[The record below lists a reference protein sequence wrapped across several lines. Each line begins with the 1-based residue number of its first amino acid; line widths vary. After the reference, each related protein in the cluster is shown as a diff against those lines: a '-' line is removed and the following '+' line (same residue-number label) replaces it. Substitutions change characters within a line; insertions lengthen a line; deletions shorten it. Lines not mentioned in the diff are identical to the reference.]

1 MDVIPFL
8 MENTQCKFS
17 LQRIRVRKPY
27 HSREGK
33 SCGFDVKPEVAF
45 RDGQKQKEKNMK
57 IRKLLFNKQFSGV
70 AIVGLA
76 LGLSL
81 PASATITLDV
91 VASSAPNAYG
101 SPSWAGYAA
110 NALNS
115 LQNNLGNIGSR
126 ATDPTAY
133 EIAGPIIQPGDVMV
147 TGFNSWRGVASPS
160 APFNSELGN
169 RMHFGLHAYGDG
181 TSQFKLED
189 LTFAIHSSDSGDSL
203 VFTGDFIGY
212 NYSANRIGVNWGAD
226 RIKGTSDDIIYTSGN
241 GTTLVDEI
249 DYVGVGNAW
258 WPDPDQAA
266 LDAMA
271 NSISGLTITGQYWI
285 QGYTGSDMVTVVPE
299 PTTMIAG
306 ALLLLPFGASTLRI
320 LRKKK
325 TA

>member
-1 MDVIPFL
+1 M
-8 MENTQCKFS
+8 
-17 LQRIRVRKPY
+17 
-27 HSREGK
+27 
-33 SCGFDVKPEVAF
+33 SCGLDVKPEVVF
-45 RDGQKQKEKNMK
+45 RECQKQKEKNMR
-57 IRKLLFNKQFSGV
+57 IRKLLFNKQFAGV

-133 EIAGPIIQPGDVMV
+133 EIAGPTVQPGDFIV
-147 TGFNSWRGVASPS
+147 TSFNSWRGVVGPLAP
-160 APFNSELGN
+160 PFNSELGN

-181 TSQFKLED
+181 SLASQFSLND
-189 LTFAIHSSDSGDSL
+189 LTFNITSSDGGLNSAGNF
-203 VFTGDFIGY
+203 VGY
-212 NYSANRIGVNWGAD
+212 TYNGTTRIGVNWGAD
-226 RIKGTSDDIIYTSGN
+226 RTKGTSDDIIYTSGN
-241 GTTLVDEI
+241 GMTLVDEI
-249 DYVGVGNAW
+249 DYVGVGNAYT
-258 WPDPDQAA
+258 
-266 LDAMA
+266 A
-271 NSISGLTITGQYWI
+271 NASPNPYDMQGIIGYINDNAPFTITGSYSI
-285 QGYTGSDMVTVVPE
+285 LGYSGSDMVTVVPE

-320 LRKKK
+320 LRKSR
-325 TA
+325 AA